1 MKVKNRVK
9 RYDEFQKVINFGEQ
23 VRSKYLVMYF
33 LKNELNYARVGI
45 SIPKKTGIAVL
56 RNKIK
61 RQIRAVL
68 TIELNLDLSYD
79 LIFISRRE
87 YDVTNFAQVKHDIQ
101 ELLAKVG

>member
-23 VRSKYLVMYF
+23 VRSKSLVMYF
-33 LKNELNYARVGI
+33 LKNDLNYARVGI
-45 SIPKKTGIAVL
+45 SIPKKSGIAVK

-61 RQIRAVL
+61 RQIRAIL
-68 TIELNLDLSYD
+68 QTELNLDLSYD

-87 YDVTNFAQVKHDIQ
+87 YDVSNFMQTKLDIQ
-101 ELLAKVG
+101 ELLTKVG

>member
-23 VRSKYLVMYF
+23 VRSKSLVMYF

-45 SIPKKTGIAVL
+45 SIPKKSGIAVL
-56 RNKIK
+56 RNRIK
-61 RQIRAVL
+61 RQIRAIL
-68 TIELNLDLSYD
+68 GSELDLNLSYD
-79 LIFISRRE
+79 LIFISRK
-87 YDVTNFAQVKHDIQ
+87 DFDTNNFEATKHDIH

>member
-9 RYDEFQKVINFGEQ
+9 RYDEFQKVINYGEQ
-23 VRSKYLVMYF
+23 VRSKSLVMYF

-45 SIPKKTGIAVL
+45 SIPKKAGIAVV

-61 RQIRAVL
+61 RQIRAIL
-68 TIELNLDLSYD
+68 HSELDFNKSYD
-79 LIFISRRE
+79 LIFISRKE
-87 YDVTNFAQVKHDIQ
+87 FDTKNFLQTKQDIQ